1 MHHTG
6 GTVIIVNYID
16 INRHFLSYKLTV
28 FVYYI
33 LLLTIIYNEIQRIQ
47 QFLSVY
53 NHDQDFIDGQLLSF
67 HI

>member
-1 MHHTG
+1 MDNG

-33 LLLTIIYNEIQRIQ
+33 LLLTIIYNEIQRFQ
-47 QFLSVY
+47 QFLSV
-53 NHDQDFIDGQLLSF
+53 NIHDQEILE
-67 HI
+67 